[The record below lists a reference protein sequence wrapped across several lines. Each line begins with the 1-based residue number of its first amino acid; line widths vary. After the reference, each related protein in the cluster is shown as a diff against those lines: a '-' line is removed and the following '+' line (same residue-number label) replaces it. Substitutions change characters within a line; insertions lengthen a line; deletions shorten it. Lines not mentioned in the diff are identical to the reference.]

1 MQNETSWKRF
11 YRFAAFFN
19 FAAAFMLLFATEA
32 FFALLQMQSL
42 YVPEL
47 LPWAHQFGVLVL
59 VFGFGYWRIAGN
71 PKDHKDIIW
80 MGCLGKTLVFL
91 MAWFDF
97 FFNDLPIGFPL
108 LVVADLAFAGVYF
121 VFLRS
126 MGRDAAYRRE
136 VIR

>member
-32 FFALLQMQSL
+32 FFTLLQMQSL

-80 MGCLGKTLVFL
+80 MGCIGKTLVFIAAWVDTLSFPAL
-91 MAWFDF
+91 MPFAIFV
-97 FFNDLPIGFPL
+97 I
-108 LVVADLAFAGVYF
+108 ADLAFA
-121 VFLRS
+121 VFYGLYLLNHARYEGQRQLR
-126 MGRDAAYRRE
+126 
-136 VIR
+136 